1 MKKLLFSGIFVLAIA
16 AISVFKID
24 LDSQSSKLS
33 LLSLA
38 NIEALAN
45 DETDATGKQGPEH
58 SWTSNEE
65 THWEGDC
72 LVTTYSSHIG
82 CLGIGGECYPGVT
95 TIRHRDCP

>member
-24 LDSQSSKLS
+24 LGSQSSKLS

-65 THWEGDC
+65 IHWEGDC

-82 CLGIGGECYPGVT
+82 CLNIGGECYPGVT